1 MRRRNKRMAG
11 LALAV
16 MMAMGSLAA
25 CGGQKD
31 APAPAAPAAADT
43 KADKAEESKTEDTA
57 GEAAGEALELSW
69 YVAEPESHA
78 WSQVSYDIAKEIEE
92 KTNGSLK
99 IKVYPGATLG
109 TQAEA
114 LDMLRTG
121 SLAFEVTGPSILASF
136 CDQVQVYSL
145 PYAFD
150 NAKQA
155 YDYFASEGS
164 QKMYNET
171 VLNASGVRTL
181 DVWYYGDRNLTIK
194 GVEPMKP
201 DDLSG
206 LSVRCM
212 DTPIA
217 KTVVAALGGN
227 PVPIN
232 MSELYLSLQTGVVVG
247 EENPVPTI
255 IAQKFY
261 EVQDAIVLTKHSVH
275 LGTVE
280 VSEQIWQSLT
290 EEQRQVIT
298 DVLAKYRPII
308 EDRINKET
316 EEGLEFLKEQ
326 GMKVIEPDVEA
337 FKANAAKVVEE
348 NFGSDPEWAAA
359 IKDLNDFKANW
370 KE

>member
-25 CGGQKD
+25 CGGQKE

-150 NAKQA
+150 NAKHHVPSGEYRKQ
-155 YDYFASEGS
+155 GS
-164 QKMYNET
+164 AWLPYP
-171 VLNASGVRTL
+171 R
-181 DVWYYGDRNLTIK
+181 
-194 GVEPMKP
+194 
-201 DDLSG
+201 
-206 LSVRCM
+206 
-212 DTPIA
+212 
-217 KTVVAALGGN
+217 
-227 PVPIN
+227 
-232 MSELYLSLQTGVVVG
+232 
-247 EENPVPTI
+247 
-255 IAQKFY
+255 
-261 EVQDAIVLTKHSVH
+261 H
-275 LGTVE
+275 
-280 VSEQIWQSLT
+280 
-290 EEQRQVIT
+290 
-298 DVLAKYRPII
+298 
-308 EDRINKET
+308 
-316 EEGLEFLKEQ
+316 
-326 GMKVIEPDVEA
+326 
-337 FKANAAKVVEE
+337 
-348 NFGSDPEWAAA
+348 
-359 IKDLNDFKANW
+359 
-370 KE
+370 

>member
-25 CGGQKD
+25 CGGQKE
-31 APAPAAPAAADT
+31 ATAPAAPAA
-43 KADKAEESKTEDTA
+43 EDPA

-155 YDYFASEGS
+155 YDYFASEG
-164 QKMYNET
+164 
-171 VLNASGVRTL
+171 
-181 DVWYYGDRNLTIK
+181 YY
-194 GVEPMKP
+194 P
-201 DDLSG
+201 
-206 LSVRCM
+206 
-212 DTPIA
+212 
-217 KTVVAALGGN
+217 
-227 PVPIN
+227 
-232 MSELYLSLQTGVVVG
+232 
-247 EENPVPTI
+247 
-255 IAQKFY
+255 
-261 EVQDAIVLTKHSVH
+261 
-275 LGTVE
+275 
-280 VSEQIWQSLT
+280 
-290 EEQRQVIT
+290 
-298 DVLAKYRPII
+298 
-308 EDRINKET
+308 
-316 EEGLEFLKEQ
+316 
-326 GMKVIEPDVEA
+326 
-337 FKANAAKVVEE
+337 
-348 NFGSDPEWAAA
+348 
-359 IKDLNDFKANW
+359 
-370 KE
+370 